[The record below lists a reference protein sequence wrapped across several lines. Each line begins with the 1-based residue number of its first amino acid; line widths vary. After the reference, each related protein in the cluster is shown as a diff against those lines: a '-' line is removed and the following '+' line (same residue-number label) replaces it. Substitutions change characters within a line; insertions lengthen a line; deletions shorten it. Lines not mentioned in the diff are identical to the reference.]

1 MGDIEKVTS
10 HKNDEEYAARQLRWL
25 TSGSLA
31 DDIVECYREYGVEI
45 KINDKKTT
53 VHGDG
58 LKFKIELG
66 WDATPNQVR
75 KFAETAKIKL
85 NLPEL
90 KPIYDNQSLYLST
103 ARNLQTSYNNELLQ
117 IMKYP
122 EYATALE
129 SQTLAHS
136 IGVDSNGNPVIV
148 DLADY
153 PHAMVC
159 GTTNSGKTVSL
170 KCMITSLLRYQPHE
184 VNLLLVDRL
193 LQFSAFADV
202 PHLSYP
208 IIEDKETFADVM
220 LVLQDEMERRLRLKK
235 ADRDAF
241 EKCPHIV
248 CIIDEFPS
256 FLRGLDKERTS
267 AVENAINSMLEEARH
282 ERIHLI
288 LTVRNPT
295 SSTIGNINVSELRTK
310 LVFQVTNPQKSLN
323 ALGIGKVGAEKLKGK
338 GDMYFYQGGE
348 PIHLQGVNI
357 TDEEI
362 ANIVKVITSSFE
374 AAKESSAPDDDIRM
388 FPRGRYG
395 FTITDDDIQGTNTES
410 NTMQDV
416 VSTVSSGRAYGSNK
430 DGERLANAILWALT
444 QDFVSI
450 NMIASELHMNFHNAK
465 KIMQSMCNI
474 GVVDTQQQG
483 PKGQAILPK
492 SIDDLSDEVRSLLK
506 GNGYTEEAIIGVFEK
521 RTGISRSETDDVQE
535 DSFDVEN
542 ETEDEQADESGLA
555 FSGQIPSAD

>member
-10 HKNDEEYAARQLRWL
+10 HKNGEEYAARQLRWL

-103 ARNLQTSYNNELLQ
+103 ARNLQTSYNNKLLQ

-122 EYATALE
+122 EFATALE
-129 SQTLAHS
+129 SKILAHPVG
-136 IGVDSNGNPVIV
+136 IDFKGNPVIV
-148 DLADY
+148 DLTEF
-153 PHAMVC
+153 PHAMIC
-159 GTTNSGKTVSL
+159 GTTTSGKTVSL
-170 KCMITSLLRYQPHE
+170 KCMIASLLRYQPYE

-208 IIEDKETFADVM
+208 IIEDKETFAGVI

-235 ADRDAF
+235 ADRGAF

-248 CIIDEFPS
+248 CIIDELPS
-256 FLRGLDKERTS
+256 FLRGLDKERTN

-357 TDEEI
+357 TDDEI
-362 ANIVKVITSSFE
+362 ANIAKTVTSSFKT
-374 AAKESSAPDDDIRM
+374 AKENSAPDDDIRT

-395 FTITDDDIQGTNTES
+395 FTITDNDIQGTNTVF
-410 NTMQDV
+410 TL
-416 VSTVSSGRAYGSNK
+416 SSKQAS
-430 DGERLANAILWALT
+430 DGNAEDRCLAETILWTLSQNA
-444 QDFVSI
+444 VSI
-450 NMIASELHMNFHNAK
+450 NDVQKRPGMGNHSKSSE
-465 KIMQSMCNI
+465 IMDHMCNMGI
-474 GVVDTQQQG
+474 VGPMQYG
-483 PKGQAILPK
+483 PKKRDVLPK
-492 SIDDLSDEVRSLLK
+492 SLDDLSDEVKSLL
-506 GNGYTEEAIIGVFEK
+506 GRNGCSEEDIISAFEK
-521 RTGISRSETDDVQE
+521 RTGISKPETDDVQE

-542 ETEDEQADESGLA
+542 EIEDEQVDESGLA
-555 FSGQIPSAD
+555 FSGQMPLAD